1 MKEATRKLVEQ
12 LSPAQQ
18 ASFNSRYEDKK
29 KDPTTALLLCLFL
42 GAIGAHEFYLESGK
56 GLAFVLGGVF
66 TFFVLTGIVALI
78 QLFTIQ
84 KRVKDENDAIAQK
97 ILAGIKDQGPI
108 GSIGAGN
115 VAGVEADLTKL
126 QEMRD
131 SGTISEDEYQQLR
144 KKSLGL

>member
-1 MKEATRKLVEQ
+1 MKESTLKQVEL
-12 LSPAQQ
+12 LSPAQED
-18 ASFNSRYEDKK
+18 SFNSRYEDKK
-29 KDPTTALLLCLFL
+29 KDPTTALLLCLIL
-42 GAIGAHEFYLESGK
+42 GGIGAHEFYLNNVNK
-56 GLAFVLGGVF
+56 GVIYLVF
-66 TFFVLTGIVALI
+66 CWTFIPGIIALI

-108 GSIGAGN
+108 GSIRAGN

-131 SGTISEDEYQQLR
+131 SGTISENEYQQLR